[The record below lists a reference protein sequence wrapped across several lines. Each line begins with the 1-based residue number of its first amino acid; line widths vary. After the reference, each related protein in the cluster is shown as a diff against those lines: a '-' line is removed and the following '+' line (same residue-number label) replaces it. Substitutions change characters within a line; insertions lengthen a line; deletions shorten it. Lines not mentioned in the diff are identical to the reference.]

1 MKKFVLVPE
10 SQHRQWTINKNE
22 ALRAIHRPEER
33 EMLKRYQL
41 AQNLLQEAKQTS
53 DETKLDEY
61 QETMQDVTMLRDRQT
76 RVQQQ
81 QPTQQQ
87 PTKQAK
93 EEDNVDLVNA
103 LPTSQ
108 QTNARKL
115 MQILQTQGDGIVSW
129 TRNGDVQIHGQRVC
143 GANIADLVRDVVR
156 SPPSK
161 TSAPERERFLSA
173 LAKVNVP
180 ETLVKNKIVLECYRV
195 KSDESTMDGIV
206 K

>member
-1 MKKFVLVPE
+1 MKQFVLVPE
-10 SQHRQWTINKNE
+10 AEHRQWKTNKNE

-33 EMLKRYQL
+33 EMLKRYEL
-41 AQNLLQEAKQTS
+41 AQNLLHEAKRTS

-61 QETMQDVTMLRDRQT
+61 HEAMQDVTLLRDRQT

-108 QTNARKL
+108 QTNA
-115 MQILQTQGDGIVSW
+115 
-129 TRNGDVQIHGQRVC
+129 
-143 GANIADLVRDVVR
+143 
-156 SPPSK
+156 
-161 TSAPERERFLSA
+161 
-173 LAKVNVP
+173 
-180 ETLVKNKIVLECYRV
+180 
-195 KSDESTMDGIV
+195 
-206 K
+206 